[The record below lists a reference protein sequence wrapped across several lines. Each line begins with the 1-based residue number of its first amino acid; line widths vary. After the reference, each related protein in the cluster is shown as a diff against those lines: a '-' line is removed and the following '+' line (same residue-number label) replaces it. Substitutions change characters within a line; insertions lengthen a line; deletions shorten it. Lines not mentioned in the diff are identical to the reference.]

1 MHEFI
6 GASPLSFMGGGQQK
20 QQQQQQYQVTAAPT
34 IDQSQPEE
42 TNAERHYRDGRC

>member
-6 GASPLSFMGGGQQK
+6 GVSPLFFMGGGQQK

-34 IDQSQPEE
+34 ID
-42 TNAERHYRDGRC
+42 